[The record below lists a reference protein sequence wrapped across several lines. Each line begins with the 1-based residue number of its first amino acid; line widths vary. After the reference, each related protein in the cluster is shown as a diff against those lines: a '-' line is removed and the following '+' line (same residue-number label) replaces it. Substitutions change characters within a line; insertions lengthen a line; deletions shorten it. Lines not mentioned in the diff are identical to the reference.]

1 MFSLADEACALAGS
15 SFNTFP
21 HLEKALALYN
31 TTSGVKPWWLAPTRD
46 KLRANGLLEDSERWA
61 VSLPDHWPILR
72 ARASVASVRTGKVG
86 PAVCLQLEDADGGDT
101 EEHLRLGLRVSA
113 ARPLLLASGFAF
125 FPRVPAAIV
134 RTGWLLQEYDPL
146 HNRSFTHV
154 FLLAAFHSESIGVP
168 QLSASVPLLESLS
181 MKL

>member
-1 MFSLADEACALAGS
+1 MLRPPSRFPVRDSMFSLADEACALAGS

-86 PAVCLQLEDADGGDT
+86 PAVCLQLENADGGDT

-113 ARPLLLASGFAF
+113 ARPLLASGLHSSQEFQQQSCEQGGCCRSTT
-125 FPRVPAAIV
+125 PCIIDPS
-134 RTGWLLQEYDPL
+134 RTCFCSL
-146 HNRSFTHV
+146 HSTPN
-154 FLLAAFHSESIGVP
+154 L
-168 QLSASVPLLESLS
+168 
-181 MKL
+181 

>member
-61 VSLPDHWPILR
+61 VSLPDHWPVILR
-72 ARASVASVRTGKVG
+72 ARASLSCICANRQSRTGCMS
-86 PAVCLQLEDADGGDT
+86 P
-101 EEHLRLGLRVSA
+101 
-113 ARPLLLASGFAF
+113 
-125 FPRVPAAIV
+125 
-134 RTGWLLQEYDPL
+134 TG
-146 HNRSFTHV
+146 RC
-154 FLLAAFHSESIGVP
+154 
-168 QLSASVPLLESLS
+168 
-181 MKL
+181 